1 MSTCLSSL
9 HVDYVSGKEHQ
20 KVAVGPL
27 IFTYGVEW
35 RESEVHW
42 ASRWDIYLS
51 MNNSI
56 PDAVHWFPIISSL
69 LIVLFLTFM
78 VAMILYRNLARD
90 ITKYNRV
97 PTDEEKA
104 EEAEEKGWKLVHADV
119 FRAPVHFPMLFSV
132 FIGTGTQMCFAV
144 LIFII
149 FASIGFLSPANR
161 GSIMIGALLLF
172 VLLGCVAGY
181 VSSKLYKSFKGKKWQ
196 MCTILTATLYPG
208 IVFALFFVL
217 NILVWS
223 YGSTG
228 AVPFG
233 SFIALLA
240 LWFGISL
247 PLVSSLWILI

>member
-1 MSTCLSSL
+1 
-9 HVDYVSGKEHQ
+9 
-20 KVAVGPL
+20 
-27 IFTYGVEW
+27 
-35 RESEVHW
+35 
-42 ASRWDIYLS
+42 
-51 MNNSI
+51 
-56 PDAVHWFPIISSL
+56 
-69 LIVLFLTFM
+69 
-78 VAMILYRNLARD
+78 
-90 ITKYNRV
+90 
-97 PTDEEKA
+97 
-104 EEAEEKGWKLVHADV
+104 
-119 FRAPVHFPMLFSV
+119 LFSV